1 LNPEVGQAVTRL
13 LAHIDGSVPQTE
25 DALLRDV
32 GLLAWRAGC
41 AVGILRTDVDVAA
54 VVKALVTT

>member
-1 LNPEVGQAVTRL
+1 MNPEVGQAVTRL

-25 DALLRDV
+25 DALTKDV

-41 AVGILRTDVDVAA
+41 ANGIAPDTDVAA
-54 VVKALVTT
+54 VVAALVAT